1 MRRHDERLLTAVHL
15 RITIDTVDSNLRKAV
30 ERIGIK
36 DQRHIKLQQ
45 ARNHLHGTGRRCH
58 AGTAQYAAVLLCNL
72 AHGHTRSGTKRAA
85 GIGRNS
91 KNRNRGKRHT
101 NKIGTRIGRRDS
113 HIAGAR
119 AGSRLGGH
127 NGSAGILRRTGNNK
141 DGTAR
146 ILIDIRGQRSKE
158 IHQVTGLD
166 YLGGMVNIIDD
177 LIKAIIEAT
186 AYQITGVLWAISAVE
201 ANLGRDHRDR
211 TLGTDAVVIDNT
223 GLGIQTRRNIDRH
236 HMVGAVVNCRN
247 PDGERC
253 TQVTVETGT
262 KNSVNNNVGFI
273 DQNLKLISRGT
284 DAHMY
289 VTTGGTAGN
298 MASQSGRDLIRLN
311 RRHDVH
317 VNALVT
323 QDISRDPAIATVVA
337 KTDQNK
343 DAIGIEF

>member
-1 MRRHDERLLTAVHL
+1 MRRHDEWLLTAIHL
-15 RITIDTVDSNLRKAV
+15 RVAIDTVNSNLRKAV

-45 ARNHLHGTGRRCH
+45 ARNHLHGAGRRRH

-72 AHGHTRSGTKRAA
+72 AHGHTSSGTKRAA
-85 GIGRNS
+85 GIRRNG
-91 KNRNRGKRHT
+91 KNRNRGKCHT
-101 NKIGTRIGRRDS
+101 NKIGTRIRRRDS
-113 HIAGAR
+113 HIAGTR

-127 NGSAGILRRTGNNK
+127 NGSARILRRAGNNK

-166 YLGGMVNIIDD
+166 YLGGMVDIIDD

-186 AYQITGVLWAISAVE
+186 AHQIAGVLWAISAVE

-211 TLGTDAVVIDNT
+211 ALGTDAVVVDNT
-223 GLGIQTRRNIDRH
+223 GFGIQTGRNIDGH

-262 KNSVNNNVGFI
+262 
-273 DQNLKLISRGT
+273 
-284 DAHMY
+284 
-289 VTTGGTAGN
+289 
-298 MASQSGRDLIRLN
+298 
-311 RRHDVH
+311 
-317 VNALVT
+317 
-323 QDISRDPAIATVVA
+323 
-337 KTDQNK
+337 
-343 DAIGIEF
+343 